1 LVGIK
6 EAYLMNDPI
15 AVLRERVQRA
25 KRLYEER
32 QKRHKAGDPKVSKE
46 MVLDARDK
54 FRALRAELERERKAF
69 QPWML
74 NGHPGNITEEC
85 KRAIVRGV
93 RAGLVVTAT
102 TDGDHAETSLHY
114 PRNTASGLGEAVDF
128 GVKPGEVGDPKAVAR
143 RERFQRKEFARG
155 VANYRE
161 LFGPSNVHC
170 AKNGLVFHLTEGDA
184 LETAHDNH
192 VHESPMR

>member
-1 LVGIK
+1 
-6 EAYLMNDPI
+6 MNDPI
-15 AVLRERVQRA
+15 AVLRVRVQRA

-32 QKRHKAGDPKVSKE
+32 QRRHRQGDPRVTKD
-46 MVLDARDK
+46 MVLAARDK
-54 FRALRAELERERKAF
+54 FRLLRAQLVRERKAF

-74 NGHPGNITEEC
+74 NGHPGNVSDGC

-102 TDGDHAETSLHY
+102 TDGDHSATSLHY

-128 GVKPGEVGDPKAVAR
+128 GVKPADLGSPTALAR

-155 VANYRE
+155 AGNYRE
-161 LFGPSNVHC
+161 LYGPSNLHN
-170 AKNGLVFHLTEGDA
+170 ARNGAPFTLSEGTD
-184 LETAHDNH
+184 LEQAHDNH
-192 VHESPMR
+192 VHESPVR